1 MKIECYFLLLVILTA
16 TVMNCASENIRK
28 SDVGKNG
35 QGKKKHNV
43 MSHSHIINIR
53 SVVHPLPVL
62 RIKSRKKSR

>member
-16 TVMNCASENIRK
+16 TVMNCASEKIRK
-28 SDVGKNG
+28 SDVG
-35 QGKKKHNV
+35 QGKKKH